1 MSDLINLEDDE
12 LRREK
17 YYREHYREVYAAGG
31 YPYEHYKDAYQ
42 YGRSMGEAWEEPEYD
57 WSRVRT
63 EARRG
68 WEALYDEPWP
78 QVEEAVRAGWRE
90 SLERA

>member
-1 MSDLINLEDDE
+1 MSEFIDLEDEE

-17 YYREHYREVYAAGG
+17 YYREHYRRVYAADG
-31 YPYEHYKDAYQ
+31 YPYEHYEDAYK
-42 YGRSMGEAWEEPEYD
+42 YGQSLGEAWDEAEHD
-57 WSRVRT
+57 WMLVRT

-68 WEALYDEPWP
+68 WEALYEEPWP

-90 SLERA
+90 ARERA